1 MQVKLTKISYIGTL
15 LKVWFIQDYLGFDLD
30 RSHCAWNIP
39 TYIFLG
45 ERDQYFYFLVVRL
58 SVIK

>member
-30 RSHCAWNIP
+30 RSHCA
-39 TYIFLG
+39 
-45 ERDQYFYFLVVRL
+45 
-58 SVIK
+58 